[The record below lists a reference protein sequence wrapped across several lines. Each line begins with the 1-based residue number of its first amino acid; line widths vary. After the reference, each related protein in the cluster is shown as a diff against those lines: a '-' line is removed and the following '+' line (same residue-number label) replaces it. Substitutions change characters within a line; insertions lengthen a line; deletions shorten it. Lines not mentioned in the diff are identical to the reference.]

1 MKKIF
6 IVVLIAIGIYGY
18 IQTNQDVISV
28 FTGENIQRGN
38 SVADA
43 YQNQLSNVQVSGSGS
58 VSHIL
63 SDDNKGSRHQRFV
76 IGLSSGQ
83 TLLVAHNIDLAPK
96 IKTLKKG
103 DKVEFFGEYK
113 WNSKGGIVHWT
124 HHDPGGRHIGGW
136 LKHNGCKYE

>member
-1 MKKIF
+1 MAVSASIYKKQFLAFSSKLTANCYRVSYFVLSARTCELHGTRSIRGPNEKIF

-83 TLLVAHNIDLAPK
+83 TLLVAHNIDLA
-96 IKTLKKG
+96 LK
-103 DKVEFFGEYK
+103 
-113 WNSKGGIVHWT
+113 
-124 HHDPGGRHIGGW
+124 
-136 LKHNGCKYE
+136 